1 MPTVDSLDI
10 EISASVSKANAS
22 LDLLVKRLGKVSAS
36 LSGVNTRGIATMAG
50 GVNKLANA
58 MNNFSNNT
66 NTAVFTRL
74 TRNLNSLGNID
85 QNAIANASK
94 SLGKIAGAMR
104 VLNNVNV
111 SDNARQLGDLA
122 RGISQLGYKSSTQAI
137 QNIPQLATAMRN
149 LMQTLSTAP
158 RVNQNLIDMTNAL
171 ARLARTGAS
180 SGRAA
185 NSLGKSLNI
194 FGNSTIGARK
204 KTLSLASAIG
214 KLYASYWL
222 LIRAFGGIGKTI
234 DVASGLQEVQNVVD
248 VTFGD
253 FKKKVED
260 LADVSITEFGI
271 SELTAKQTAGRFQAM
286 GTAMGIAQGK
296 MSDMSVE
303 LTKLSADMASFYN
316 VAQSDV
322 ARSLQSV
329 FTGEAEP
336 MRKYGVDLT
345 QATLKTFA
353 LSQGLD
359 SNVEAM
365 TQAEKTMLRYQYVM
379 HATGAAQGDFA
390 RTSNNWANQI
400 RVLKGNFEELAG
412 IIGTSFINA
421 LKPLVKALNSA
432 MRAIINFAKIVSN
445 SLGKIFGWQYEETGG
460 GVTSDMEDASGYAD
474 DLADSTGKAANNAKK
489 LKQQLQGID
498 ELNVITSPSDTGSGG
513 SGGAGGGTGTEDAN
527 AGGWTK
533 TDSILKDYESQLDTL
548 YKLGEE
554 IGNRLTK
561 AMNSIDWNSV
571 YQGARNFGSGLASFL
586 NGLISPELFGAV
598 GKTIASSL
606 NTVIYSALSF
616 GEDFDFK
623 EFGESIATAINDFFG
638 TFDFESLAKT
648 INTWVHGLEDA
659 LVKAIS
665 TLDVKKIMGGITEFL
680 TNIDLDVV
688 ALSIGA
694 ILWKYKGAEL
704 AMSGLGALLSKEI
717 ATGIGGLTT
726 TVGMTLGV
734 SITTAIV
741 GFKIGNKLYEEVPTV
756 QNIADGVAEWIL
768 KDGEE
773 IAIAKTISV
782 SLTGLAIA
790 LSTAGIVTAI
800 QTAITGAI
808 VAASAEASLAGTGI
822 GAVILG
828 KIGVA
833 ISNAG
838 AALSSLGTTISTAIA
853 GSIGTIAPIAAKVG
867 IVVVAAIVG
876 FKIGNKLYEEVPTV
890 QNIAD
895 GVAEWILKDG
905 EEIAIAK
912 TISVSLTGLAI
923 ALSTAGIVTAIQTA
937 ITGAIVAASAEASLA
952 GTGIGAV
959 ILGKI
964 GVAISNAGA
973 ALSSLGT
980 TISTAIAG
988 SIGTIAPI
996 AAKVGIVVVAAI
1008 VGFKIG
1014 ETLYENSK
1022 TVQKSSDALVELI
1035 AGFFDGSYNLN
1046 DYVQGGI
1053 AMGVDLSVKLMNLF
1067 LPDGSKIDANQ
1078 ALDNWL
1084 PKYIAQ
1090 YFLGDDVDKQN
1101 TINYFANFTANLKG
1115 NAKKNIENIKKKWS
1129 QLKKENKTL
1138 KFVTKITDSVQS
1150 KLDKIK
1156 KIWDD
1161 LKFNKSISLTARFND
1176 AFTGAIK
1183 SAWNRIANVLN
1194 AGLNKMN
1201 EWLPS
1206 NLKFSGRIPTF
1217 ATGGFPEDGWFRA
1230 SHGEVMGKFDNGQ
1243 SVVANNMQ
1251 ITEGIASAVHRG
1263 NQQMIAYLQQEVN
1276 ELRQQ
1281 NEYLQTIA
1289 SKEFGITETQIGKA
1303 SQKFARDYSNRTGRP
1318 AYI

>member
-876 FKIGNKLYEEVPTV
+876 FKIG
-890 QNIAD
+890 
-895 GVAEWILKDG
+895 
-905 EEIAIAK
+905 
-912 TISVSLTGLAI
+912 
-923 ALSTAGIVTAIQTA
+923 
-937 ITGAIVAASAEASLA
+937 
-952 GTGIGAV
+952 
-959 ILGKI
+959 
-964 GVAISNAGA
+964 
-973 ALSSLGT
+973 
-980 TISTAIAG
+980 
-988 SIGTIAPI
+988 
-996 AAKVGIVVVAAI
+996 
-1008 VGFKIG
+1008 

>member
-222 LIRAFGGIGKTI
+222 LIRAFGGMGKTI

-432 MRAIINFAKIVSN
+432 MRAIINFAKVVSN

-513 SGGAGGGTGTEDAN
+513 SGGGGGGTATEDAN

-554 IGNRLTK
+554 IGNKLTK

-726 TVGMTLGV
+726 TVGMTLGI

-808 VAASAEASLAGTGI
+808 VTASAEASLAGTGV

-828 KIGVA
+828 KIGAA
-833 ISNAG
+833 ISSAG
-838 AALSSLGTTISTAIA
+838 ASLASLGTTISTAIA

-867 IVVVAAIVG
+867 IVV
-876 FKIGNKLYEEVPTV
+876 
-890 QNIAD
+890 
-895 GVAEWILKDG
+895 
-905 EEIAIAK
+905 
-912 TISVSLTGLAI
+912 
-923 ALSTAGIVTAIQTA
+923 
-937 ITGAIVAASAEASLA
+937 
-952 GTGIGAV
+952 AV
-959 ILGKI
+959 
-964 GVAISNAGA
+964 
-973 ALSSLGT
+973 
-980 TISTAIAG
+980 
-988 SIGTIAPI
+988 
-996 AAKVGIVVVAAI
+996 AI

-1078 ALDNWL
+1078 VYESWL
-1084 PKYIAQ
+1084 PRYIAQ

-1101 TINYFANFTANLKG
+1101 TINYFANFTASLKG
-1115 NAKKNIENIKKKWS
+1115 NAKKNIETIKKNWS
-1129 QLKKENKTL
+1129 KLKKENKTI

-1161 LKFNKSISLTARFND
+1161 LRFNKSLTITARFNN
-1176 AFTGAIK
+1176 AFEGAIK
-1183 SAWNRIANVLN
+1183 TAWNRIANVIN

-1217 ATGGFPEDGWFRA
+1217 ETGGFPEDGWFRA

>member
-1 MPTVDSLDI
+1 MPTVDSLGTVDSLDI

-36 LSGVNTRGIATMAG
+36 LSGVNTRGIATMAS

-137 QNIPQLATAMRN
+137 QNIPQLATAMKS

-185 NSLGKSLNI
+185 NSLGRSLNF
-194 FGNSTIGARK
+194 FGNSTVGARK

-253 FKKKVED
+253 FKQKVED

-432 MRAIINFAKIVSN
+432 MRAIISFAKIVSN

-498 ELNVITSPSDTGSGG
+498 ELNVLTSPSDTSGGG
-513 SGGAGGGTGTEDAN
+513 SGGGGGGTATEDAN

-554 IGNRLTK
+554 IGNKLTK

-586 NGLISPELFGAV
+586 NGLISPELFGAT
-598 GKTIASSL
+598 GRTIAGAL
-606 NTVIYSALSF
+606 NTAIYTALSF
-616 GEDFDFK
+616 GEEFDFSDFGLSIVTGIN
-623 EFGESIATAINDFFG
+623 EFFD
-638 TFDFESLAKT
+638 TFDFGALART
-648 INTWVHGLEDA
+648 INVWVHGLEDA
-659 LVKAIS
+659 LITAIANFDAK
-665 TLDVKKIMGGITEFL
+665 TVLKGLTEFL
-680 TNIDLDVV
+680 TEIDLDVV
-688 ALSIGA
+688 MLAIGA
-694 ILWKYKGAEL
+694 VAWKYKGAEIAL
-704 AMSGLGALLSKEI
+704 SALGTMLSSEV
-717 ATGIGGLTT
+717 ATGIGSLTVSKGVALGLT
-726 TVGMTLGV
+726 
-734 SITTAIV
+734 ITTAIV
-741 GFKIGNKLYEEVPTV
+741 GFKIGNELYDHVPTV
-756 QNIADGVAEWIL
+756 QEASD
-768 KDGEE
+768 
-773 IAIAKTISV
+773 AIAELLV
-782 SLTGLAIA
+782 
-790 LSTAGIVTAI
+790 
-800 QTAITGAI
+800 
-808 VAASAEASLAGTGI
+808 GT
-822 GAVILG
+822 
-828 KIGVA
+828 
-833 ISNAG
+833 
-838 AALSSLGTTISTAIA
+838 
-853 GSIGTIAPIAAKVG
+853 
-867 IVVVAAIVG
+867 
-876 FKIGNKLYEEVPTV
+876 
-890 QNIAD
+890 
-895 GVAEWILKDG
+895 
-905 EEIAIAK
+905 
-912 TISVSLTGLAI
+912 
-923 ALSTAGIVTAIQTA
+923 
-937 ITGAIVAASAEASLA
+937 
-952 GTGIGAV
+952 
-959 ILGKI
+959 
-964 GVAISNAGA
+964 
-973 ALSSLGT
+973 
-980 TISTAIAG
+980 
-988 SIGTIAPI
+988 
-996 AAKVGIVVVAAI
+996 
-1008 VGFKIG
+1008 
-1014 ETLYENSK
+1014 
-1022 TVQKSSDALVELI
+1022 
-1035 AGFFDGSYNLN
+1035 FDGTFSLN
-1046 DYVQGGI
+1046 DYIQGGMEWAI
-1053 AMGVDLSVKLMNLF
+1053 DIETKLANLI
-1067 LPDGSKIDANQ
+1067 LPDGSEIDANDVSQ
-1078 ALDNWL
+1078 AYLH
-1084 PKYIAQ
+1084 KYIAS
-1090 YFLGDDVDKQN
+1090 FLFGDETEKRNAINFFVNIGIKVAETAETFYTNHIAPLIDGIKGKAIELGIN
-1101 TINYFANFTANLKG
+1101 IKGKALETITKVKNAWSNLKK
-1115 NAKKNIENIKKKWS
+1115 AVK
-1129 QLKKENKTL
+1129 
-1138 KFVTKITDSVQS
+1138 S
-1150 KLDKIK
+1150 KLSPKISFSDTISSK
-1156 KIWDD
+1156 LQKIRD
-1161 LKFNKSISLTARFND
+1161 LWTSFKNNLKYKFSVTFSDT
-1176 AFTGAIK
+1176 FTGAIK
-1183 SAWNRIANVLN
+1183 RAWNKIATSINGFLDKIPVVGGKIPDL
-1194 AGLNKMN
+1194 
-1201 EWLPS
+1201 
-1206 NLKFSGRIPTF
+1206 PTF
-1217 ATGGFPEDGWFRA
+1217 AGYANGGFPEDGWFRA
-1230 SHGEVMGKFDNGQ
+1230 SRGEIMGRFDNGQ

-1251 ITEGIASAVHRG
+1251 ITEGISNAVQRG
-1263 NQQMIAYLQQEVN
+1263 NQENNALMRQEITILQRQN
-1276 ELRQQ
+1276 ELLMGIL
-1281 NEYLQTIA
+1281 E
-1289 SKEFGITETQIGKA
+1289 KETGISYKDVGRA
-1303 SQKFARDYSNRTGRP
+1303 SQKYAREYSNRTGRP
-1318 AYI
+1318 AFI

>member
-137 QNIPQLATAMRN
+137 QNIPQLATAMKS

-185 NSLGKSLNI
+185 NSLGRSLNI

-253 FKKKVED
+253 FKQKVED

-316 VAQSDV
+316 VSQSDV

-432 MRAIINFAKIVSN
+432 MRAIINFAKVVSN

-489 LKQQLQGID
+489 LKQQLQGTD

-513 SGGAGGGTGTEDAN
+513 SGGGGGGTATEDAN

-616 GEDFDFK
+616 GKDFDFK

-726 TVGMTLGV
+726 TVGMTLGI

-808 VAASAEASLAGTGI
+808 VTASAEASLAGTGV

-828 KIGVA
+828 KIGAA
-833 ISNAG
+833 IIGAG
-838 AALSSLGTTISTAIA
+838 ESLAALGATISTSISGA
-853 GSIGTIAPIAAKVG
+853 IGTIAPIAVQVG
-867 IVVVAAIVG
+867 
-876 FKIGNKLYEEVPTV
+876 L
-890 QNIAD
+890 
-895 GVAEWILKDG
+895 
-905 EEIAIAK
+905 
-912 TISVSLTGLAI
+912 
-923 ALSTAGIVTAIQTA
+923 
-937 ITGAIVAASAEASLA
+937 
-952 GTGIGAV
+952 V
-959 ILGKI
+959 I
-964 GVAISNAGA
+964 
-973 ALSSLGT
+973 
-980 TISTAIAG
+980 
-988 SIGTIAPI
+988 
-996 AAKVGIVVVAAI
+996 VAAI

-1078 ALDNWL
+1078 VLDNWL

-1150 KLDKIK
+1150 KLEKVK

-1161 LKFNKSISLTARFND
+1161 LRLNKSLTITARFNN

-1183 SAWNRIANVLN
+1183 SAWNGIANVLN
-1194 AGLNKMN
+1194 AGLNKIN